1 MTWLSFKSRCYL
13 KTNDNTNPFRKQI
26 LGELNVDLTNMG
38 IAAKDAAFHL
48 ATASTAQKNKALAII
63 ADELEAN
70 SEVILAANAKDIE
83 LGREAGLTDALL
95 DRLLLNEERLTGI
108 ANDVRNVISLN
119 DPVGSEIDSKVLENG
134 MALSRR
140 RVPLGVVGVIYE
152 ARPNVTID
160 IAALCLKTGNAS
172 ILRGGKET
180 FFSNMELVKVIQSA
194 LEKAEL
200 PAASVQYI
208 EKPDRELVAQLLKLD
223 EYVDMI
229 IPRGGAGLHKMCQ
242 ENSTIP
248 VIIGGFGISHIFID
262 ESADLERS
270 LNVVENSKVQ
280 RPSACNALDTLLV
293 HKAVAEEFLP
303 KLVERLNG
311 KVALVSD
318 ASAKPLVA
326 NAADVRDA
334 QEGDF
339 DTEWLSYTLGVK
351 VVADVKEAID
361 HMRVHNASHSDAIM
375 TNSLQNSELF
385 INSVGS
391 AAVYVNASTR
401 FTDGAQF
408 GLGAEVAVSTQKLH
422 ARGPMG
428 LEELTSY
435 KWVGKADYLIR
446 S

>member
-1 MTWLSFKSRCYL
+1 M
-13 KTNDNTNPFRKQI
+13 N
-26 LGELNVDLTNMG
+26 LTIMG
-38 IAAKDAAFHL
+38 KAAKEAAFQL
-48 ATASTAQKNKALAII
+48 ATASTAQKNRALSII

-70 SEVILAANAKDIE
+70 AGVILSANAKDIE
-83 LGREAGLTDALL
+83 QGRQAGLSEALL
-95 DRLLLNEERLTGI
+95 DRLLLNTERLTGI

-134 MALSRR
+134 MSLSRR

-194 LEKAEL
+194 LEKAQL
-200 PAASVQYI
+200 PAAAVQYI
-208 EKPDRELVAQLLKLD
+208 EKPDREFVSQLLKLD
-223 EYVDMI
+223 DYVDMI
-229 IPRGGAGLHKMCQ
+229 IPRGGAGLHKMCK

-248 VIIGGFGISHIFID
+248 VIIGGFGISHIYVD
-262 ESADLERS
+262 QSADLDKT
-270 LNVVENSKVQ
+270 VDVIENAKVQ

-293 HKAVAEEFLP
+293 HQDIAQPLLEKLIAKLNDKVTFVAEP
-303 KLVERLNG
+303 KA
-311 KVALVSD
+311 KALM
-318 ASAKPLVA
+318 ASA
-326 NAADVRDA
+326 NTIRDA
-334 QEGDF
+334 QDGDF

-351 VVADVKEAID
+351 VVTDVDEAID
-361 HMRVHNASHSDAIM
+361 HMREHNASHSDAIM
-375 TNSLQNSELF
+375 TNDLFNAEKF
-385 INSVGS
+385 INSAGS

-435 KWVGKADYLIR
+435 KWVGKANYLSR

>member
-1 MTWLSFKSRCYL
+1 M
-13 KTNDNTNPFRKQI
+13 
-26 LGELNVDLTNMG
+26 DLTNMG
-38 IAAKDAAFHL
+38 KAAKDAAFEL
-48 ATASTAQKNKALAII
+48 ATASTAQKNQALAII

-70 SEVILAANAKDIE
+70 SAAILAANAKDIE
-83 LGREAGLTDALL
+83 LGLEAGLTDALL
-95 DRLLLNEERLTGI
+95 DRLLLNEERLTAI

-134 MALSRR
+134 MSLSRR

-194 LEKAEL
+194 LAKANL

-208 EKPDRELVAQLLKLD
+208 EKPDRELVSQLLKLD
-223 EYVDMI
+223 DYVDMI
-229 IPRGGAGLHKMCQ
+229 IPRGGAGLHKMCK

-248 VIIGGFGISHIFID
+248 VIIGGFGISHIFVD
-262 ESADLERS
+262 ESADLEKS

-280 RPSACNALDTLLV
+280 RPSACNSLDTLLV
-293 HKAVAEEFLP
+293 HEKIAAQFLP
-303 KLVERLNG
+303 MIVERMND
-311 KVALVSD
+311 KVTFVTEPKAKALM
-318 ASAKPLVA
+318 AQATQI
-326 NAADVRDA
+326 RDA
-334 QEGDF
+334 VEGDF

-351 VVADVKEAID
+351 VVSDVKDAID

-375 TNSLQNSELF
+375 TNSLENSELF

-435 KWVGKADYLIR
+435 KWVGKANYLAR

>member
-1 MTWLSFKSRCYL
+1 M
-13 KTNDNTNPFRKQI
+13 
-26 LGELNVDLTNMG
+26 DLTNMG
-38 IAAKDAAFHL
+38 KAAKDAAFEL
-48 ATASTAQKNKALAII
+48 ATASTAQKNQALAII

-70 SEVILAANAKDIE
+70 SAAILAANAKDIE

-134 MALSRR
+134 MSLSRR
-140 RVPLGVVGVIYE
+140 LVPLGVVGVIYE

-194 LEKAEL
+194 LAKANL

-208 EKPDRELVAQLLKLD
+208 EKPDRELVSQLLKLD
-223 EYVDMI
+223 DYVDMI
-229 IPRGGAGLHKMCQ
+229 IPRGGAGLHKMCK

-248 VIIGGFGISHIFID
+248 VIIGGFGISHIFVD
-262 ESADLERS
+262 ESADLEKS

-280 RPSACNALDTLLV
+280 RPSACNSLDTLLV
-293 HKAVAEEFLP
+293 HEKVAAKFLPMIVERMNDKVTFVAEP
-303 KLVERLNG
+303 KA
-311 KVALVSD
+311 KALM
-318 ASAKPLVA
+318 AQATQI
-326 NAADVRDA
+326 RDA
-334 QEGDF
+334 AEGDF

-351 VVADVKEAID
+351 VVADVKDAID

-375 TNSLQNSELF
+375 TNSLINSELF

-391 AAVYVNASTR
+391 AAVYVNAATR

-435 KWVGKADYLIR
+435 KWVGKANYLAR

>member
-1 MTWLSFKSRCYL
+1 M
-13 KTNDNTNPFRKQI
+13 
-26 LGELNVDLTNMG
+26 DLTNMG
-38 IAAKDAAFHL
+38 KAAKDAAFEL
-48 ATASTAQKNKALAII
+48 ATASTAQKNQALAII

-70 SEVILAANAKDIE
+70 SAAILAANAKDIE

-134 MALSRR
+134 MSLSRR

-194 LEKAEL
+194 LAKANL

-208 EKPDRELVAQLLKLD
+208 EKPDRELVSQLLKLD
-223 EYVDMI
+223 DYVDMI
-229 IPRGGAGLHKMCQ
+229 IPRGGAGLHKMCK

-248 VIIGGFGISHIFID
+248 VIIGGFGISHIFVD
-262 ESADLERS
+262 ESADLEKS

-280 RPSACNALDTLLV
+280 RPSACNSLDTLLV
-293 HKAVAEEFLP
+293 HEKVAAKFLPMIVERMNDKVTFVAEP
-303 KLVERLNG
+303 KA
-311 KVALVSD
+311 KALM
-318 ASAKPLVA
+318 AQATQI
-326 NAADVRDA
+326 RDA
-334 QEGDF
+334 AEGDF

-351 VVADVKEAID
+351 VVADVKDAID

-375 TNSLQNSELF
+375 TNSLINSELF

-391 AAVYVNASTR
+391 AAVYVNAATR

-408 GLGAEVAVSTQKLH
+408 GLGAEVAVSTQKL
-422 ARGPMG
+422 
-428 LEELTSY
+428 
-435 KWVGKADYLIR
+435 
-446 S
+446 

>member
-1 MTWLSFKSRCYL
+1 M
-13 KTNDNTNPFRKQI
+13 
-26 LGELNVDLTNMG
+26 DLTNMG

-70 SEVILAANAKDIE
+70 AATILEANAKDIE

-119 DPVGSEIDSKVLENG
+119 DPVGCEMDSKVLENG
-134 MALSRR
+134 MSLSRR

-208 EKPDRELVAQLLKLD
+208 EKPDRELVSQLLKLD
-223 EYVDMI
+223 DYVDMI
-229 IPRGGAGLHKMCQ
+229 IPRGGAGLHKMCK

-248 VIIGGFGISHIFID
+248 VIIGGFGISHIFVD
-262 ESADLERS
+262 ESADLEKS
-270 LNVVENSKVQ
+270 VDVVENSKVQ
-280 RPSACNALDTLLV
+280 RPSACNSLDTLLV
-293 HKAVAEEFLP
+293 HEVVAEAFLT
-303 KLVERLNG
+303 KLKQRLAG
-311 KVALVSD
+311 KVTLVAD
-318 ASAKPLVA
+318 VSAKSLL
-326 NAADVRDA
+326 ADFEDRRDA
-334 QEGDF
+334 VEGDF

-351 VVADVKEAID
+351 VVADVAEAID

-375 TNSLQNSELF
+375 TNSLESSERF

-435 KWVGKADYLIR
+435 KWVGKANYLIR
-446 S
+446 G

>member
-1 MTWLSFKSRCYL
+1 M
-13 KTNDNTNPFRKQI
+13 
-26 LGELNVDLTNMG
+26 DLTNMG
-38 IAAKDAAFHL
+38 KAAKDAAFEL
-48 ATASTAQKNKALAII
+48 ATASTAQKNQALAII
-63 ADELEAN
+63 AGELEAN
-70 SEVILAANAKDIE
+70 SAAILAANAKDIE

-134 MALSRR
+134 MSLSRR

-194 LEKAEL
+194 LAKANL

-208 EKPDRELVAQLLKLD
+208 EKPDRELVSQLLKLD
-223 EYVDMI
+223 DYVDMI
-229 IPRGGAGLHKMCQ
+229 IPRGGAGLHKMCK

-248 VIIGGFGISHIFID
+248 VIIGGFGISHIFVD
-262 ESADLERS
+262 ESADLEKS

-280 RPSACNALDTLLV
+280 RPSACNSLDTLLV
-293 HKAVAEEFLP
+293 HEKVAAKFLPMIVERMNDKVTFVAEP
-303 KLVERLNG
+303 KA
-311 KVALVSD
+311 KALMTQ
-318 ASAKPLVA
+318 ATQI
-326 NAADVRDA
+326 RDA
-334 QEGDF
+334 AEGDF

-375 TNSLQNSELF
+375 TNSLINSELF

-391 AAVYVNASTR
+391 AAVYVNAATR

-435 KWVGKADYLIR
+435 KWVGKANYLAR

>member
-1 MTWLSFKSRCYL
+1 M
-13 KTNDNTNPFRKQI
+13 
-26 LGELNVDLTNMG
+26 DLTNMG
-38 IAAKDAAFHL
+38 KAAKDAAFEL
-48 ATASTAQKNKALAII
+48 ATASTAQKNQALAII

-70 SEVILAANAKDIE
+70 SAAILAANAKDIE

-95 DRLLLNEERLTGI
+95 DRLLLNEERLTAI

-134 MALSRR
+134 MSLSRR

-194 LEKAEL
+194 LAKANL

-208 EKPDRELVAQLLKLD
+208 EKPDRELVSQLLKLD
-223 EYVDMI
+223 DYVDMI
-229 IPRGGAGLHKMCQ
+229 IPRGGAGLHKMCK

-248 VIIGGFGISHIFID
+248 VIIGGFGISHIFVD

-280 RPSACNALDTLLV
+280 RPSACNSLDTLLV
-293 HKAVAEEFLP
+293 HEKIAAQLLP
-303 KLVERLNG
+303 MIVERMND
-311 KVALVSD
+311 KVTFVTEPKAKALM
-318 ASAKPLVA
+318 AQATQI
-326 NAADVRDA
+326 RDA
-334 QEGDF
+334 VEGDF

-351 VVADVKEAID
+351 VVSDVKDAID

-375 TNSLQNSELF
+375 TNSLENSELF

-435 KWVGKADYLIR
+435 KWVGKANYLAR

>member
-1 MTWLSFKSRCYL
+1 M
-13 KTNDNTNPFRKQI
+13 
-26 LGELNVDLTNMG
+26 DLIEMG
-38 IAAKDAAFHL
+38 KAAKSASFQL
-48 ATASTAQKNKALAII
+48 ATASTAQKNQALAII

-70 SEVILAANAKDIE
+70 MDAILAANAKDIA
-83 LGREAGLTDALL
+83 LGQASGLSEALL
-95 DRLLLNEERLTGI
+95 DRLLLNESRLQAI
-108 ANDVRNVISLN
+108 AHDVRNVISLP

-134 MALSRR
+134 MSLARR

-160 IAALCLKTGNAS
+160 IAALCLKTGNAA

-180 FFSNMELVKVIQSA
+180 FFSNLELVKVIQLA
-194 LEKAEL
+194 LSKAEL
-200 PAASVQYI
+200 PMASVQYI
-208 EKPDRELVAQLLKLD
+208 SQPEREYVTQLLTMD
-223 EYVDMI
+223 QYVDMI
-229 IPRGGAGLHKMCQ
+229 IPRGGAGLHKMCK

-248 VIIGGFGISHIFID
+248 VIIGGFGISHIFVD
-262 ESADLERS
+262 ESADLDKS
-270 LNVVENSKVQ
+270 LAVIENAKMQ

-293 HKAVAEEFLP
+293 HQAIAQPLLEKLQHQLHDKLTLVVDEHAKALLP
-303 KLVERLNG
+303 EANNIRL
-311 KVALVSD
+311 
-318 ASAKPLVA
+318 
-326 NAADVRDA
+326 A
-334 QEGDF
+334 QAGDF

-351 VVADVKEAID
+351 VVSGVEQASD
-361 HMRVHNASHSDAIM
+361 HMREHNASHSDAIM
-375 TNSLQNSELF
+375 TNDLF
-385 INSVGS
+385 NAERFVNTAGS

-435 KWVGKADYLIR
+435 KWVGKGNYLLR

>member
-1 MTWLSFKSRCYL
+1 
-13 KTNDNTNPFRKQI
+13 
-26 LGELNVDLTNMG
+26 MG
-38 IAAKDAAFHL
+38 KAAKDAAFEL
-48 ATASTAQKNKALAII
+48 ATASTAQKNQALAII

-70 SEVILAANAKDIE
+70 SAAILAANAKDIE

-134 MALSRR
+134 MSLSRR

-194 LEKAEL
+194 LAKANL

-208 EKPDRELVAQLLKLD
+208 EKPDRELVSQLLKLD
-223 EYVDMI
+223 DYVDMI
-229 IPRGGAGLHKMCQ
+229 IPRGGAGLHKMCK

-248 VIIGGFGISHIFID
+248 VIIGGFGISHIFVD
-262 ESADLERS
+262 ESADLEKS

-280 RPSACNALDTLLV
+280 RPSACNSLDTLLV
-293 HKAVAEEFLP
+293 HEKVAAKFLPMIVERMSDKVTFVAEP
-303 KLVERLNG
+303 KA
-311 KVALVSD
+311 KALM
-318 ASAKPLVA
+318 AQAKQI
-326 NAADVRDA
+326 RDA
-334 QEGDF
+334 VEGDF

-351 VVADVKEAID
+351 VVADVKEAIE

-375 TNSLQNSELF
+375 TNSLINSELF

-391 AAVYVNASTR
+391 AAVYVNAATR

-435 KWVGKADYLIR
+435 KWVGKANYLAR

>member
-1 MTWLSFKSRCYL
+1 M
-13 KTNDNTNPFRKQI
+13 
-26 LGELNVDLTNMG
+26 DLTNMG
-38 IAAKDAAFHL
+38 KAAKDAAFEL
-48 ATASTAQKNKALAII
+48 ATASTAQKNQALAII

-70 SEVILAANAKDIE
+70 SAAILAANAKDIE

-134 MALSRR
+134 MSLSRR

-194 LEKAEL
+194 LAKANL

-208 EKPDRELVAQLLKLD
+208 EKTDRELVSQLLKLD
-223 EYVDMI
+223 DYVDMI
-229 IPRGGAGLHKMCQ
+229 IPRGGAGLHKMCK

-248 VIIGGFGISHIFID
+248 VIIGGFGISHIFVD
-262 ESADLERS
+262 ESADLEKS

-280 RPSACNALDTLLV
+280 RPSACNSLDTLLV
-293 HKAVAEEFLP
+293 HEKVAAKFLPMIVERMSDKVTFVAEP
-303 KLVERLNG
+303 KA
-311 KVALVSD
+311 KALM
-318 ASAKPLVA
+318 AQATQI
-326 NAADVRDA
+326 RDA
-334 QEGDF
+334 AEGDF

-375 TNSLQNSELF
+375 TNSLINSELF

-391 AAVYVNASTR
+391 AAVYVNAATR

-435 KWVGKADYLIR
+435 KWVGKANYLAR

>member
-1 MTWLSFKSRCYL
+1 
-13 KTNDNTNPFRKQI
+13 
-26 LGELNVDLTNMG
+26 MG
-38 IAAKDAAFHL
+38 KAAKDAAFEL
-48 ATASTAQKNKALAII
+48 ATASTAQKNQALAII

-70 SEVILAANAKDIE
+70 SVAILAANAKDIE

-95 DRLLLNEERLTGI
+95 DRLLLNEERLTAI
-108 ANDVRNVISLN
+108 ANDVRNVISLS

-134 MALSRR
+134 MSLSRR

-194 LEKAEL
+194 LAKANL

-208 EKPDRELVAQLLKLD
+208 EKPDRELVSQLLKLD
-223 EYVDMI
+223 DYVDMI
-229 IPRGGAGLHKMCQ
+229 IPRGGAGLHKMCK

-248 VIIGGFGISHIFID
+248 VIIGGFGISHIFVD
-262 ESADLERS
+262 ESADLEKS

-280 RPSACNALDTLLV
+280 RPSACNSLDTLLV
-293 HKAVAEEFLP
+293 HEKIAAQFLPMIVERMDEKVTFVAEP
-303 KLVERLNG
+303 K
-311 KVALVSD
+311 
-318 ASAKPLVA
+318 AKELMEQA
-326 NAADVRDA
+326 KQVRDA
-334 QEGDF
+334 VEGDF

-351 VVADVKEAID
+351 VVSDVKDAID

-375 TNSLQNSELF
+375 TNSLENSELF

-435 KWVGKADYLIR
+435 KWVGKANYLAR

>member
-1 MTWLSFKSRCYL
+1 M
-13 KTNDNTNPFRKQI
+13 
-26 LGELNVDLTNMG
+26 DLTNMG
-38 IAAKDAAFHL
+38 KAAKDAAFEL
-48 ATASTAQKNKALAII
+48 ATASTAQKNQALAII

-70 SEVILAANAKDIE
+70 AATILAANAKDIE

-134 MALSRR
+134 MSLSRR

-194 LEKAEL
+194 LAKANL

-208 EKPDRELVAQLLKLD
+208 EKPDRELVSQLLKLD
-223 EYVDMI
+223 DYVDMI
-229 IPRGGAGLHKMCQ
+229 IPRGGAGLHKMCK

-248 VIIGGFGISHIFID
+248 VIIGGFGISHIFVD
-262 ESADLERS
+262 ESAELDKS

-280 RPSACNALDTLLV
+280 RPSACNSLDTLLV
-293 HKAVAEEFLP
+293 HENIAVQFLPMIVERMSENVTFVAEP
-303 KLVERLNG
+303 KA
-311 KVALVSD
+311 KALM
-318 ASAKPLVA
+318 AQAKQI
-326 NAADVRDA
+326 RDA
-334 QEGDF
+334 GEGDF

-391 AAVYVNASTR
+391 AAVYVNAATR

-435 KWVGKADYLIR
+435 KWVGKANYLAR

>member
-1 MTWLSFKSRCYL
+1 MVSARGSFKWAGIEGS
-13 KTNDNTNPFRKQI
+13 NV
-26 LGELNVDLTNMG
+26 ELITMG
-38 IAAKDAAFHL
+38 KAAKEAAFQL
-48 ATASTAQKNKALAII
+48 ATAATAQKNQALAII

-70 SEVILAANAKDIE
+70 AADILAANEKDLE
-83 LGREAGLTDALL
+83 LARQAGLTEALI
-95 DRLLLNEERLTGI
+95 DRLMLNEARLSAI

-134 MALSRR
+134 MSLSRR

-180 FFSNMELVKVIQSA
+180 FFSNMELVKVIQLA
-194 LEKAEL
+194 LAKAGL

-208 EKPDRELVAQLLKLD
+208 EKPDRELVSQLLKLD
-223 EYVDMI
+223 DYVDMI
-229 IPRGGAGLHKMCQ
+229 IPRGGAGLHKMCK

-248 VIIGGFGISHIFID
+248 VIIGGFGISHIFVD
-262 ESADLERS
+262 DSADLAKS
-270 LNVVENSKVQ
+270 VDVIENAKVQ
-280 RPSACNALDTLLV
+280 RPSACNSLDTLLV
-293 HKAVAEEFLP
+293 HQAIAAEFLP
-303 KLVERLNG
+303 MLAERLNG
-311 KVALVSD
+311 KVAFV
-318 ASAKPLVA
+318 AEPKAKALLG
-326 NAADVRDA
+326 NAQDVRDA
-334 QEGDF
+334 GEGDF

-351 VVADVKEAID
+351 VVQDVAEAIE
-361 HMRVHNASHSDAIM
+361 HMHVHNASHSDAIM
-375 TNSLQNSELF
+375 TNSLENAERF

-435 KWVGKADYLIR
+435 KWVGKANYLSR

>member
-1 MTWLSFKSRCYL
+1 M
-13 KTNDNTNPFRKQI
+13 
-26 LGELNVDLTNMG
+26 DLTNMG

-70 SEVILAANAKDIE
+70 AATILEANAKDIE

-119 DPVGSEIDSKVLENG
+119 DPVGSEMDSKVLENG
-134 MALSRR
+134 MSLSRR
-140 RVPLGVVGVIYE
+140 RVPLGVIGVIYE

-208 EKPDRELVAQLLKLD
+208 EKPDRELVSQLLKLD
-223 EYVDMI
+223 DYVDMI
-229 IPRGGAGLHKMCQ
+229 IPRGGAGLHKMCK

-248 VIIGGFGISHIFID
+248 VIIGGFGISHIFVD
-262 ESADLERS
+262 ESADLEKS
-270 LNVVENSKVQ
+270 VDVVENSKVQ
-280 RPSACNALDTLLV
+280 RPSACNSLDTLLV
-293 HKAVAEEFLP
+293 HEAVAEAFLAQ
-303 KLVERLNG
+303 LTQRLAG
-311 KVALVSD
+311 KVTLVAD
-318 ASAKPLVA
+318 TSAKSLLA
-326 NAADVRDA
+326 GFEDQRDA
-334 QEGDF
+334 VEGDF

-351 VVADVKEAID
+351 VVADVAEAID

-375 TNSLQNSELF
+375 TNSLESSERF

-435 KWVGKADYLIR
+435 KWVGKANYLVR
-446 S
+446 G

>member
-1 MTWLSFKSRCYL
+1 M
-13 KTNDNTNPFRKQI
+13 
-26 LGELNVDLTNMG
+26 DLTNMG
-38 IAAKDAAFHL
+38 KAAKDAAFEL
-48 ATASTAQKNKALAII
+48 ATASTAQKNQALAII
-63 ADELEAN
+63 ADELNAN
-70 SEVILAANAKDIE
+70 AATILAANAKDIE

-95 DRLLLNEERLTGI
+95 DRLLLNEQRLTDI

-134 MALSRR
+134 MSLSRR

-194 LEKAEL
+194 LEKANL

-208 EKPDRELVAQLLKLD
+208 EKPDRELVSQLLKLD
-223 EYVDMI
+223 DYVDMI
-229 IPRGGAGLHKMCQ
+229 IPRGGAGLHKMCK

-248 VIIGGFGISHIFID
+248 VIIGGFGISHIFVD
-262 ESADLERS
+262 ESADLEKS
-270 LNVVENSKVQ
+270 LDVVENSKVQ
-280 RPSACNALDTLLV
+280 RPSACNSLDTLLV
-293 HKAVAEEFLP
+293 HEKVAAQFLAMMVERINDKVTLVAEP
-303 KLVERLNG
+303 KA
-311 KVALVSD
+311 KALMVQ
-318 ASAKPLVA
+318 AKQI
-326 NAADVRDA
+326 RDA
-334 QEGDF
+334 GEGDF

-375 TNSLQNSELF
+375 TNSLENSELF

-391 AAVYVNASTR
+391 AAVYVNAATR

-435 KWVGKADYLIR
+435 KWVGKANYLTR

>member
-1 MTWLSFKSRCYL
+1 M
-13 KTNDNTNPFRKQI
+13 
-26 LGELNVDLTNMG
+26 DLTNMG
-38 IAAKDAAFHL
+38 KAAKDAAFEL
-48 ATASTAQKNKALAII
+48 ATASTAQKNQALAII

-70 SEVILAANAKDIE
+70 SAAILAANAKDIE

-95 DRLLLNEERLTGI
+95 DRLLLNEERLMGI

-134 MALSRR
+134 MSLSRR

-194 LEKAEL
+194 LAKANL

-208 EKPDRELVAQLLKLD
+208 EKPDRELVSQLLKLD
-223 EYVDMI
+223 DYVDMI
-229 IPRGGAGLHKMCQ
+229 IPRGGAGLHKMCK

-248 VIIGGFGISHIFID
+248 VIIGGFGISHIFVD
-262 ESADLERS
+262 ESADLEKS

-280 RPSACNALDTLLV
+280 RPSACNSLDTLLV
-293 HKAVAEEFLP
+293 HEKVAAKFLPMIVERMSDKVTFVAEP
-303 KLVERLNG
+303 K
-311 KVALVSD
+311 
-318 ASAKPLVA
+318 AKA
-326 NAADVRDA
+326 QMAQATQIRDA
-334 QEGDF
+334 VEGDF

-351 VVADVKEAID
+351 VVADVKDAID

-375 TNSLQNSELF
+375 TNSLINSELF

-391 AAVYVNASTR
+391 AAVYVNAATR

-435 KWVGKADYLIR
+435 KWVGKANYLAR

>member
-1 MTWLSFKSRCYL
+1 M
-13 KTNDNTNPFRKQI
+13 
-26 LGELNVDLTNMG
+26 DLTNMG
-38 IAAKDAAFHL
+38 KAAKDAAFEL
-48 ATASTAQKNKALAII
+48 ATASTAQKNQALAII
-63 ADELEAN
+63 ADELEA
-70 SEVILAANAKDIE
+70 SSAAILAANAKDIE

-95 DRLLLNEERLTGI
+95 DRLLLNEERLTAI

-134 MALSRR
+134 MSLSRR

-194 LEKAEL
+194 LAKANL

-208 EKPDRELVAQLLKLD
+208 EKPDRELVSQLLKLD
-223 EYVDMI
+223 DYVDMI
-229 IPRGGAGLHKMCQ
+229 IPRGGAGLHKMCK

-248 VIIGGFGISHIFID
+248 VIIGGFGISHIFVD
-262 ESADLERS
+262 ESADLEKS

-280 RPSACNALDTLLV
+280 RPSACNSLDTLLV
-293 HKAVAEEFLP
+293 HEKIAAQFLP
-303 KLVERLNG
+303 MIVERMND
-311 KVALVSD
+311 KVTFVTEPK
-318 ASAKPLVA
+318 AKVLMPQA
-326 NAADVRDA
+326 TQIRDA
-334 QEGDF
+334 VEGDF

-351 VVADVKEAID
+351 VVSDVKDAID

-375 TNSLQNSELF
+375 TNSLENSELF

-435 KWVGKADYLIR
+435 KWVGKANYLAR

>member
-1 MTWLSFKSRCYL
+1 
-13 KTNDNTNPFRKQI
+13 
-26 LGELNVDLTNMG
+26 MG
-38 IAAKDAAFHL
+38 KAAKDAAFEL
-48 ATASTAQKNKALAII
+48 ATAATAQKNQALAII

-70 SEVILAANAKDIE
+70 AATILAANAKDIE
-83 LGREAGLTDALL
+83 LGREAGLTEALL

-134 MALSRR
+134 MSLSRR

-194 LEKAEL
+194 LAKANL

-208 EKPDRELVAQLLKLD
+208 EKPDRELVSQLLKLD
-223 EYVDMI
+223 DYVDMI
-229 IPRGGAGLHKMCQ
+229 IPRGGAGLHKMCK

-248 VIIGGFGISHIFID
+248 VIIGGFGISHIFVD
-262 ESADLERS
+262 ESADLEKS

-280 RPSACNALDTLLV
+280 RPSACNSLDTLLV
-293 HKAVAEEFLP
+293 HEKVAAQFLAMIVERMNDKVTFVAEP
-303 KLVERLNG
+303 KA
-311 KVALVSD
+311 KALM
-318 ASAKPLVA
+318 AQAKQI
-326 NAADVRDA
+326 RDA
-334 QEGDF
+334 GEGDF

-351 VVADVKEAID
+351 VVADVKEAIN

-375 TNSLQNSELF
+375 TNSLENSELF

-391 AAVYVNASTR
+391 AAVYVNAATR

-435 KWVGKADYLIR
+435 KWVGKANYLAR

>member
-1 MTWLSFKSRCYL
+1 M
-13 KTNDNTNPFRKQI
+13 
-26 LGELNVDLTNMG
+26 DLTNMG
-38 IAAKDAAFHL
+38 IAAKEAAFHL

-70 SEVILAANAKDIE
+70 ATTILEANAKDIE
-83 LGREAGLTDALL
+83 RGREAGLTDALL

-108 ANDVRNVISLN
+108 ANDVRNVINLN

-134 MALSRR
+134 MSLSRR

-208 EKPDRELVAQLLKLD
+208 EKPDRELVSQLLKLD
-223 EYVDMI
+223 DYVDMI
-229 IPRGGAGLHKMCQ
+229 IPRGGAGLHKMCK

-248 VIIGGFGISHIFID
+248 VIIGGFGISHIFVD
-262 ESADLERS
+262 ESADLEKS
-270 LNVVENSKVQ
+270 VDVVENSKVQ
-280 RPSACNALDTLLV
+280 RPSACNSLDTLLV
-293 HKAVAEEFLP
+293 HEAVAEAFLA
-303 KLVERLNG
+303 KLTQRLAG
-311 KVALVSD
+311 KVTLVAD
-318 ASAKPLVA
+318 ASAKSLLTGFE
-326 NAADVRDA
+326 DQRDA
-334 QEGDF
+334 VEGDF

-351 VVADVKEAID
+351 VVANVAQAID

-375 TNSLQNSELF
+375 TNSLESSERF

-435 KWVGKADYLIR
+435 KWVGKANYLVR
-446 S
+446 G

>member
-1 MTWLSFKSRCYL
+1 
-13 KTNDNTNPFRKQI
+13 
-26 LGELNVDLTNMG
+26 MG
-38 IAAKDAAFHL
+38 KAAKDAAFEL
-48 ATASTAQKNKALAII
+48 ATASTAQKNQALAII

-70 SEVILAANAKDIE
+70 SAAILAANAKDIE

-134 MALSRR
+134 MSLSRR

-160 IAALCLKTGNAS
+160 IATLCLKTGNAS

-194 LEKAEL
+194 LAKANL

-208 EKPDRELVAQLLKLD
+208 EKPDRELVSQLLKLD
-223 EYVDMI
+223 DYVDMI
-229 IPRGGAGLHKMCQ
+229 IPRGGAGLHKMCK

-248 VIIGGFGISHIFID
+248 VIIGGFGISHIFVD
-262 ESADLERS
+262 ESADLEKS

-280 RPSACNALDTLLV
+280 RPSACNSLDTLLV
-293 HKAVAEEFLP
+293 HEKVAAKFLPMIVERMNDKVTFVAEP
-303 KLVERLNG
+303 KA
-311 KVALVSD
+311 KALMTQ
-318 ASAKPLVA
+318 ATQI
-326 NAADVRDA
+326 RDA
-334 QEGDF
+334 AEGDF

-351 VVADVKEAID
+351 VVADVKDAID

-375 TNSLQNSELF
+375 TNSLINSELF

-391 AAVYVNASTR
+391 AAVYVNAATR

-435 KWVGKADYLIR
+435 KWVGKANYLAR

>member
-1 MTWLSFKSRCYL
+1 
-13 KTNDNTNPFRKQI
+13 
-26 LGELNVDLTNMG
+26 MG
-38 IAAKDAAFHL
+38 KAAKDAAFEL
-48 ATASTAQKNKALAII
+48 ATASTAQKNQALAII

-70 SEVILAANAKDIE
+70 AATILAANAKDIE

-134 MALSRR
+134 MSLSRR

-194 LEKAEL
+194 LAKANL

-208 EKPDRELVAQLLKLD
+208 EKPDRELVSQLLKLD
-223 EYVDMI
+223 DYVDMI
-229 IPRGGAGLHKMCQ
+229 IPRGGAGLHKMCK

-248 VIIGGFGISHIFID
+248 VIIGGFGISHIFVD
-262 ESADLERS
+262 ESADLGKS

-280 RPSACNALDTLLV
+280 RPSACNSLDTLLV
-293 HKAVAEEFLP
+293 HEDVAAQFLPMIVERMNDKVTFVAEP
-303 KLVERLNG
+303 KA
-311 KVALVSD
+311 KALM
-318 ASAKPLVA
+318 AQATQI
-326 NAADVRDA
+326 RDA
-334 QEGDF
+334 AEGDF

-351 VVADVKEAID
+351 VVANVKEAID
-361 HMRVHNASHSDAIM
+361 HMRIHNASHSDAIM
-375 TNSLQNSELF
+375 TNSLVNSELF

-391 AAVYVNASTR
+391 AAVYVNAATR

-435 KWVGKADYLIR
+435 KWVGKANYLAR

>member
-1 MTWLSFKSRCYL
+1 M
-13 KTNDNTNPFRKQI
+13 
-26 LGELNVDLTNMG
+26 DLTNMG
-38 IAAKDAAFHL
+38 KAAKDAAFEL
-48 ATASTAQKNKALAII
+48 ATASTAQKNQALAII
-63 ADELEAN
+63 ADELEAK
-70 SEVILAANAKDIE
+70 SAAILAANAKDIE

-134 MALSRR
+134 MSLSRR

-194 LEKAEL
+194 LAKANL

-208 EKPDRELVAQLLKLD
+208 EKPDRELVSQLLKLD
-223 EYVDMI
+223 DYVDMI
-229 IPRGGAGLHKMCQ
+229 IPRGGAGLHKMCK

-248 VIIGGFGISHIFID
+248 VIIGGFGISHIFVD
-262 ESADLERS
+262 ESADLEKS
-270 LNVVENSKVQ
+270 LYVVENSKVQ
-280 RPSACNALDTLLV
+280 RPSACNSLDTLLV
-293 HKAVAEEFLP
+293 HEKVAAKFLPMIVERMSDKVTFVAEP
-303 KLVERLNG
+303 KA
-311 KVALVSD
+311 KALM
-318 ASAKPLVA
+318 AQATQI
-326 NAADVRDA
+326 RDA
-334 QEGDF
+334 VEGDF

-375 TNSLQNSELF
+375 TNSLINSELF

-391 AAVYVNASTR
+391 AAVYVNAATR

-435 KWVGKADYLIR
+435 KWVGKANYLAR

>member
-1 MTWLSFKSRCYL
+1 M
-13 KTNDNTNPFRKQI
+13 
-26 LGELNVDLTNMG
+26 DLTLMG
-38 IAAKDAAFHL
+38 KAAKDAAFQL
-48 ATASTAQKNKALAII
+48 ATASTAQKNQALAII

-70 SEVILAANAKDIE
+70 AVQILAANAKDIQ

-95 DRLLLNEERLTGI
+95 DRLLLNESRLNAI
-108 ANDVRNVISLN
+108 ANDVRNVVSLN

-134 MALSRR
+134 MSLSRR

-194 LEKAEL
+194 LEKAQL

-208 EKPDRELVAQLLKLD
+208 EKPDRELVTQLLKLD
-223 EYVDMI
+223 DYVDMI
-229 IPRGGAGLHKMCQ
+229 IPRGGAGLHKMCK

-248 VIIGGFGISHIFID
+248 VIIGGFGISHIFVD
-262 ESADLERS
+262 ESADLDKS
-270 LNVVENSKVQ
+270 VDVIENAKVQ

-293 HKAVAEEFLP
+293 HEAIAQPLLE
-303 KLVERLNG
+303 KLVAKLNG
-311 KVALVSD
+311 KVTFVAEPKAKALM
-318 ASAKPLVA
+318 SAATEL
-326 NAADVRDA
+326 RDA
-334 QEGDF
+334 QAGDF

-351 VVADVKEAID
+351 VVRDVNEAID
-361 HMRVHNASHSDAIM
+361 HMREHNASHSDAIM
-375 TNSLQNSELF
+375 TNSLVNAERF
-385 INSVGS
+385 INSAGS

-435 KWVGKADYLIR
+435 KWVGKANYLSR

>member
-1 MTWLSFKSRCYL
+1 M
-13 KTNDNTNPFRKQI
+13 
-26 LGELNVDLTNMG
+26 DLTNMG

-70 SEVILAANAKDIE
+70 ATTILEANAKDIE

-119 DPVGSEIDSKVLENG
+119 DPVGSEMDSKVLENG
-134 MALSRR
+134 MSLSRR

-208 EKPDRELVAQLLKLD
+208 EKPDRELVSQLLKLD
-223 EYVDMI
+223 DYVDMI
-229 IPRGGAGLHKMCQ
+229 IPRGGAGLHKMCK

-248 VIIGGFGISHIFID
+248 VIIGGFGISHIFVD
-262 ESADLERS
+262 ESADLEKS
-270 LNVVENSKVQ
+270 VNVVENSKVQ
-280 RPSACNALDTLLV
+280 RPSACNSLDTLLV
-293 HKAVAEEFLP
+293 HEAVAEAFLSQ
-303 KLVERLNG
+303 LTQRLAG
-311 KVALVSD
+311 KVTLVAD
-318 ASAKPLVA
+318 ASAKSLLVGFE
-326 NAADVRDA
+326 DQRDA
-334 QEGDF
+334 VEGDF

-351 VVADVKEAID
+351 VVADVAQAID

-375 TNSLQNSELF
+375 TNSLESSERF

-435 KWVGKADYLIR
+435 KWVGKANYLVR
-446 S
+446 D

>member
-1 MTWLSFKSRCYL
+1 M
-13 KTNDNTNPFRKQI
+13 
-26 LGELNVDLTNMG
+26 ELTNLG
-38 IAAKDAAFHL
+38 KAAKEAAFQL
-48 ATASTAQKNKALAII
+48 ATASTAQKNRALALI

-70 SEVILAANAKDIE
+70 AADILAANAKDIE
-83 LGREAGLTDALL
+83 LGRQAGLSDAML
-95 DRLLLNEERLTGI
+95 DRLLLNEQRLHGI
-108 ANDVRNVISLN
+108 ANDVRNVISLA

-134 MALSRR
+134 MQLSRR

-180 FFSNMELVKVIQSA
+180 FFSNMELVNVIQSA
-194 LEKAEL
+194 LAKAKL

-208 EKPDRELVAQLLKLD
+208 EKPDRELVNQLLKMD

-229 IPRGGAGLHKMCQ
+229 IPRGGAGLHKMCK

-248 VIIGGFGISHIFID
+248 VIIGGFGISHIFVD
-262 ESADLERS
+262 ESANLEKS
-270 LNVVENSKVQ
+270 LDVVENAKVQ
-280 RPSACNALDTLLV
+280 RPSACNSLDTLLV
-293 HKAVAEEFLP
+293 HQQVAAEFLSMLVARLNDKVTFVAEP
-303 KLVERLNG
+303 QAK
-311 KVALVSD
+311 ALMG
-318 ASAKPLVA
+318 SADHL
-326 NAADVRDA
+326 RDA

-351 VVADVKEAID
+351 VVADVVQAIE
-361 HMRVHNASHSDAIM
+361 HMREHNASHSDAIM
-375 TNSLQNSELF
+375 TNSLENAERF
-385 INSVGS
+385 INSVDS

-435 KWVGKADYLIR
+435 KWVGKANYLPR

>member
-1 MTWLSFKSRCYL
+1 M
-13 KTNDNTNPFRKQI
+13 
-26 LGELNVDLTNMG
+26 ELTNLG
-38 IAAKDAAFHL
+38 KAAKEAAFQL
-48 ATASTAQKNKALAII
+48 ATASTAQKNRALALI

-70 SEVILAANAKDIE
+70 AADILAANAKDIE
-83 LGREAGLTDALL
+83 LGRQAGLSDAML
-95 DRLLLNEERLTGI
+95 DRLLLNEQRLHGI
-108 ANDVRNVISLN
+108 ANDVRNVISLA

-134 MALSRR
+134 MQLSRR

-180 FFSNMELVKVIQSA
+180 FFSNMELVNVIQSA
-194 LEKAEL
+194 LAKAKL

-208 EKPDRELVAQLLKLD
+208 EKPDRELVYQLLKMD

-229 IPRGGAGLHKMCQ
+229 IPRGGAGLHKMCK

-248 VIIGGFGISHIFID
+248 VIIGGFGISHIFVD
-262 ESADLERS
+262 ESANLAKS
-270 LNVVENSKVQ
+270 LDVVENAKVQ
-280 RPSACNALDTLLV
+280 RPSACNSLDTLLV
-293 HKAVAEEFLP
+293 HQQVAAEFLP
-303 KLVERLNG
+303 MLVARLND
-311 KVALVSD
+311 KVTFVAEPQAKALMG
-318 ASAKPLVA
+318 SADHL
-326 NAADVRDA
+326 RDA

-351 VVADVKEAID
+351 VVADVAQAIE
-361 HMRVHNASHSDAIM
+361 HMREHNASHSDAIM
-375 TNSLQNSELF
+375 TNSLENAERF
-385 INSVGS
+385 INSVDS

-435 KWVGKADYLIR
+435 KWVGKANYLPR

>member
-1 MTWLSFKSRCYL
+1 
-13 KTNDNTNPFRKQI
+13 
-26 LGELNVDLTNMG
+26 MG
-38 IAAKDAAFHL
+38 KAAKDAAFEL
-48 ATASTAQKNKALAII
+48 ATASTAQKNQALAII

-70 SEVILAANAKDIE
+70 AATILAANAKDIE

-134 MALSRR
+134 MSLSRR

-194 LEKAEL
+194 LAKANL

-208 EKPDRELVAQLLKLD
+208 EKPDRELVSQLLKLD
-223 EYVDMI
+223 DYVDMI
-229 IPRGGAGLHKMCQ
+229 IPRGGAGLHKMCK

-248 VIIGGFGISHIFID
+248 VIIGGFGISHIFVD
-262 ESADLERS
+262 ETADLEKS

-280 RPSACNALDTLLV
+280 RPSACNSLDTLLV
-293 HKAVAEEFLP
+293 HEDVAAQFLPMIVERMNDKVTFVAEP
-303 KLVERLNG
+303 KA
-311 KVALVSD
+311 KALM
-318 ASAKPLVA
+318 AQATHI
-326 NAADVRDA
+326 RDA
-334 QEGDF
+334 AEGDF

-375 TNSLQNSELF
+375 TNSLVNSELF

-391 AAVYVNASTR
+391 AAVYVNAATR

-435 KWVGKADYLIR
+435 KWVGKANYLAR

>member
-1 MTWLSFKSRCYL
+1 M
-13 KTNDNTNPFRKQI
+13 
-26 LGELNVDLTNMG
+26 ELITMG
-38 IAAKDAAFHL
+38 KAAKEAAFQL
-48 ATASTAQKNKALAII
+48 ATAATAQKNQALAII

-70 SEVILAANAKDIE
+70 AADILAANEKDLE
-83 LGREAGLTDALL
+83 LARQAGLTEALI
-95 DRLLLNEERLTGI
+95 DRLMLNEARLSAI

-134 MALSRR
+134 MSLSRR

-180 FFSNMELVKVIQSA
+180 FFSNMELVKVIQLA
-194 LEKAEL
+194 LAKAGL

-208 EKPDRELVAQLLKLD
+208 EKPDRELVSQLLKLD
-223 EYVDMI
+223 DYVDMI
-229 IPRGGAGLHKMCQ
+229 IPRGGAGLHKMCK

-248 VIIGGFGISHIFID
+248 VIIGGFGISHIFVD
-262 ESADLERS
+262 DSADLAKS
-270 LNVVENSKVQ
+270 VDVIENAKVQ
-280 RPSACNALDTLLV
+280 RPSACNSLDTLLV
-293 HKAVAEEFLP
+293 HQAVATEFLP
-303 KLVERLNG
+303 MLAERLNG
-311 KVALVSD
+311 KVAFV
-318 ASAKPLVA
+318 AEPKAKALLG
-326 NAADVRDA
+326 NAQDVRDA
-334 QEGDF
+334 GEGDF

-351 VVADVKEAID
+351 VVQDVAEAIE
-361 HMRVHNASHSDAIM
+361 HMHVHNASHSDAIM
-375 TNSLQNSELF
+375 TNSLENAERF

-435 KWVGKADYLIR
+435 KWVGKANYLSR